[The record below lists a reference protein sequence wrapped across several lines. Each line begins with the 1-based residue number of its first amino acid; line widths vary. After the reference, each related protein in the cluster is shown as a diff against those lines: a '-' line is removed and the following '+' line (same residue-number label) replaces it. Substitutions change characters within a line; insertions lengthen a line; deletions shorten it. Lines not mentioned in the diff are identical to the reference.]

1 MSSILRHAWLV
12 GKCANDPAS
21 RLVETSAPSSGTRGL
36 LTQCLLIEENRDGS
50 WSPLRYKFGFG
61 VCFWIGCTR
70 LSPDTIPRLRE
81 SGVSECC
88 WTSGLECFEYGDDSA
103 SVLNWMA
110 CSEDARHRA
119 RRQDHDSDRRPL
131 RFTFCVGPARCD
143 WRFCARPRTNERVQS
158 RLLLLLPRSGAD

>member
-12 GKCANDPAS
+12 GKCANDPAR
-21 RLVETSAPSSGTRGL
+21 RLVKTSAPSLGTRGL

-50 WSPLRYKFGFG
+50 WALSAAEVQSRYLLAD
-61 VCFWIGCTR
+61 R
-70 LSPDTIPRLRE
+70 
-81 SGVSECC
+81 
-88 WTSGLECFEYGDDSA
+88 
-103 SVLNWMA
+103 MA

-119 RRQDHDSDRRPL
+119 RRRDHDSDRRPL